1 MKSLVTLGI
10 VALLAVPVVAE
21 EPRKTQ
27 DSQKTEDS
35 ALVAAAK
42 KSRERRKKPSA
53 TVITNDTLARSSS
66 GKAHVT
72 TTAHQRE
79 IKMPEVLPPAEP
91 SAEERA
97 AKVIQLKNSQEA
109 EDTAKA
115 KKALEAK
122 AQRVRAAEEVAH
134 DDYLGDDDGDPADAE
149 RRVREAREDK
159 KSTEQKPPHR

>member
-10 VALLAVPVVAE
+10 VALMAVPVLAE
-21 EPRKTQ
+21 EP
-27 DSQKTEDS
+27 QKTADS

-53 TVITNDTLARSSS
+53 TVITNDTLAKSSS

-109 EDTAKA
+109 EAAAKA
-115 KKALEAK
+115 KKASEAK
-122 AQRVRAAEEVAH
+122 AKRVRAAAETGE
-134 DDYLGDDDGDPADAE
+134 DDYLADEEVDSADAE
-149 RRVREAREDK
+149 RRVREAHEDK